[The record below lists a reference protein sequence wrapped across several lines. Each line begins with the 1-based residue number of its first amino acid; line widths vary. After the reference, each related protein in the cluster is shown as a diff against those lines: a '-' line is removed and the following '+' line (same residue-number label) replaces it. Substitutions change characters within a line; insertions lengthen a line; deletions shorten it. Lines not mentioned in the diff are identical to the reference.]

1 MRRKNNLSEEEE
13 QKMLDALFGRNV
25 PVRKETAL
33 KPEREEE
40 SGGIPS
46 GKDGQPETVTGV
58 EPVADPLPAR
68 RISGKQRRASLDEY
82 KEAFMRTPRI
92 DDRKPVF
99 ISREKRDRLNRI
111 VGLFGD
117 NRMSVSGIVEN
128 IIGHHLQA
136 YGEDIEAWRKL

>member
-46 GKDGQPETVTGV
+46 GKDGQPETVTAAQGV
-58 EPVADPLPAR
+58 IG
-68 RISGKQRRASLDEY
+68 RIQG
-82 KEAFMRTPRI
+82 
-92 DDRKPVF
+92 
-99 ISREKRDRLNRI
+99 
-111 VGLFGD
+111 
-117 NRMSVSGIVEN
+117 SV
-128 IIGHHLQA
+128 HAHA
-136 YGEDIEAWRKL
+136 ED